1 MGKMLI
7 VMGTVIT
14 GLVVACV
21 SLTASVHALQAEV
34 SKLETRQTA
43 ADGAAAAAV
52 QNLEKDLLARQ
63 DAFAQAQQIAFEQAV
78 RQQAAAIKA
87 DVMSLPTGGVHT
99 TRNLGVQITG
109 GH

>member
-14 GLVVACV
+14 GLVAACV

-52 QNLEKDLLARQ
+52 QKLEKDLLARQ
-63 DAFAQAQQIAFEQAV
+63 DAFARAQQIAFEQAV
-78 RQQAAAIKA
+78 RQQAATMKA

-99 TRNLGVQITG
+99 TRNLGGQITG

>member
-14 GLVVACV
+14 GLVAACG
-21 SLTASVHALQAEV
+21 SLTASVHALQEEV
-34 SKLETRQTA
+34 SKLETCQTA
-43 ADGAAAAAV
+43 AV
-52 QNLEKDLLARQ
+52 QKLEKDLLARQ
-63 DAFAQAQQIAFEQAV
+63 DAFARAQQIAFDQAV
-78 RQQAAAIKA
+78 RQQAAAMKA

-99 TRNLGVQITG
+99 TRNLGAQITG

>member
-21 SLTASVHALQAEV
+21 SLTASVNALQAEV

-43 ADGAAAAAV
+43 ADGAAAASGPKIG
-52 QNLEKDLLARQ
+52 EGP
-63 DAFAQAQQIAFEQAV
+63 ICSSGCV
-78 RQQAAAIKA
+78 R
-87 DVMSLPTGGVHT
+87 TGAT
-99 TRNLGVQITG
+99 NRA
-109 GH
+109 

>member
-14 GLVVACV
+14 GLVAACV

-43 ADGAAAAAV
+43 ADGAAAAV
-52 QNLEKDLLARQ
+52 QKLEKDLLARQ
-63 DAFAQAQQIAFEQAV
+63 DAFARAQQIAFEQAV
-78 RQQAAAIKA
+78 KQQAAAMKA
-87 DVMSLPTGGVHT
+87 DVTSLPIGEIHT
-99 TRNLGVQITG
+99 TRNLGAQITG

>member
-7 VMGTVIT
+7 VVGTVIT
-14 GLVVACV
+14 GLVAACV

-43 ADGAAAAAV
+43 AAV
-52 QNLEKDLLARQ
+52 QKLEKDLLARQ
-63 DAFAQAQQIAFEQAV
+63 DAFARAQQIALEQAV
-78 RQQAAAIKA
+78 RQQAAGMKA

-99 TRNLGVQITG
+99 TRNLGAQITG

>member
-14 GLVVACV
+14 GLVAACV

-43 ADGAAAAAV
+43 ADGARRRRSK
-52 QNLEKDLLARQ
+52 NWRK
-63 DAFAQAQQIAFEQAV
+63 
-78 RQQAAAIKA
+78 
-87 DVMSLPTGGVHT
+87 TY
-99 TRNLGVQITG
+99 
-109 GH
+109 